1 MKYKGMKMF
10 KINIKGLTN
19 TAFNNKTAKMTTFV
33 AVIFAVLFFALNAGF
48 ASPDYELPEY
58 IRVGLVN
65 NFKQKSQISTSTKS
79 LSLGF
84 ESDDYKK
91 TGDDYFREIGTF
103 DCDKGFY
110 FVINDSNRFMSD
122 VYDDYDEVLDDI
134 GDSSDY
140 IPLLQ
145 GENKYR
151 IVTKAG
157 RGESDLCPNAYSN
170 LNSVVM
176 VSGDNKETL
185 VFEGNDYPIF
195 GSNENTEPKIMRL
208 STSTANRSYRGWI
221 KFINEAGR
229 VSAVS
234 HVNFDEYLY
243 GVITS
248 EMPKEWHSEALKA
261 QALCARNYSFLR
273 IIYNEGK
280 YLFYDLVDSTL
291 DQVYGG
297 YTNESE
303 AGKKA
308 ADATSGEVIIYTGD
322 NAKYKDKLI
331 DAYFSS
337 CNGGAIEAS
346 ENVWSAALPY
356 CVAKKD
362 PYEKPNK
369 YYGWTSSFNLTDMT
383 NAMNKRGTSVGNVTA
398 VTIEET
404 SVGRANTLI
413 IKGDK
418 GTQKIFGDNI
428 RTFFNNYM
436 PEGIKSCNFEI
447 FTGNSVNVETTSK
460 PNIVYVANMTKTIN
474 KYFNELRMFGKAD
487 DEMTGSVYVIGGD
500 KKVTKLDVAT
510 VTTKEEKNQY
520 NLKKGE
526 YLIIGNGYGHGL
538 GMSQYG
544 AKDMAEAGYSYKD
557 IIKFYYTDVD
567 IIHIN

>member
-1 MKYKGMKMF
+1 MLRDNLRVIKN
-10 KINIKGLTN
+10 KILNS
-19 TAFNNKTAKMTTFV
+19 KTAKRTISIAIF
-33 AVIFAVLFFALNAGF
+33 FAVLFFGVKGF
-48 ASPDYELPEY
+48 ASPDYQLPEY

-65 NFKQKSQISTSTKS
+65 NFKQKTQISTSTKS
-79 LSLGF
+79 LTVGY
-84 ESDDYKK
+84 ESDDYKE
-91 TGDDYFREIGTF
+91 TGDEYFKEIGTF
-103 DCDKGFY
+103 DCAKGFY
-110 FVINDSNRFMSD
+110 FVINDSNRFTSKL
-122 VYDDYDEVLDDI
+122 YDDYDELLDDI
-134 GDSSDY
+134 GDSTDY
-140 IPLLQ
+140 IPLLL
-145 GENKYR
+145 GENKYK

-157 RGESDLCPNAYSN
+157 RSSSDLCPDSYSN
-170 LNSVVM
+170 LNSIVM

-195 GSNENTEPKIMRL
+195 GSNEDTDPKIMKI
-208 STSTANRSYRGWI
+208 STTTANKSYRGWI

-248 EMPKEWHSEALKA
+248 EMPKEWHPEALKA

-273 IIYNEGK
+273 ILYNEGT

-297 YTNESE
+297 YSNESA

-308 ADATSGEVIIYTGD
+308 ADATSGEVIIYTGS
-322 NAKYKDKLI
+322 NSRYKDKLI

-346 ENVWSAALPY
+346 ENVWSSELPY
-356 CVAKKD
+356 CVAKVD

-369 YYGWTSSFNLTDMT
+369 YYGWTSKFTLSDIT
-383 NAMNKRGTSVGNVTA
+383 NAMNKRGTSVGNVTS

-404 SVGRANTLI
+404 SVGRAKTLI
-413 IKGDK
+413 ITGSK
-418 GTQKIFGDNI
+418 GTQKIFGDKI
-428 RTFFNNYM
+428 RTFFNTYM
-436 PEGIKSCNFEI
+436 PEGIKSCNFELY
-447 FTGNSVNVETTSK
+447 TGNNVKTVNETKS
-460 PNIVYVANMTKTIN
+460 NMVYVYGNKSVSKSFADLSILNGKDGVEGEVYAIN
-474 KYFNELRMFGKAD
+474 SSKN
-487 DEMTGSVYVIGGD
+487 I
-500 KKVTKLDVAT
+500 TKLEAS
-510 VTTKEEKNQY
+510 TTTAVEQKNEY

-526 YLIIGNGYGHGL
+526 YLIVGKGYGHGL

-544 AKDMAEAGYSYKD
+544 ANDMAEAGYSYKD